1 MVELA
6 ENGVTIRAT
15 QPRDFYE
22 DNQTHQLNG
31 VEYKVMLSKEEL
43 KQMIDNEEDVTKV
56 VTTFIT
62 DMNCMF

>member
-15 QPRDFYE
+15 HTRDFYE
-22 DNQTHQLNG
+22 DNQIHTLNG
-31 VEYKVMLSKEEL
+31 VEYKVVLCKDEL
-43 KQMIDNEEDVTKV
+43 KEMIDNEEDVTKV